1 MSRFSVGLRVPLCLS
16 GESFCNLFS
25 AQRNPE
31 IFRPN
36 HDMTSQRAV
45 RASENLSRELFDR
58 ARRITP
64 GGVHSPVRAFKG
76 VGGTPVFFRSAQGAT
91 MTSVDGREYIDFCQS
106 FGPLILGH
114 RDRDVSEAVREA
126 IETAW
131 SFGACEPYSLEL
143 AQWITSRL
151 PWVEMLRFVSSG
163 TEAVMSAL
171 RVARAAT
178 GRNLILKFEGCY
190 HGHSDSLL
198 VKAGSGLAGVA
209 ASSSAGV
216 SSNVASET
224 LVADLDDE
232 TSAGKIFGQFGK
244 EIAAVILEPLPA
256 NYGLLIQRR
265 EFIEEV
271 VRLARANGALV
282 IFDEV
287 ISGFRVALGGMAEVL
302 DIRPDLVTYGK
313 VIGGGFP
320 VACYGGRK
328 DLMELVAPAGPVYQA
343 GTLSANPVGIR
354 AGLAT
359 LQKAER
365 VNAYAQ
371 LEERTAQFC
380 DRLNS
385 DFRGRGL
392 PFQITWTA
400 SIFWLHVATEQVIRR
415 IDQIPAHNAEVFAK
429 VFHGALDRG
438 IYLSPSCYEV
448 NFLSLAHSDE
458 LLERSQAVILEAVAE
473 AQRER
478 KN

>member
-1 MSRFSVGLRVPLCLS
+1 MSNTQTSKAPSPLR
-16 GESFCNLFS
+16 S
-25 AQRNPE
+25 AG
-31 IFRPN
+31 
-36 HDMTSQRAV
+36 A
-45 RASENLSRELFDR
+45 LSREYFDR
-58 ARRITP
+58 ALRITP

-76 VGGTPVFFRSAQGAT
+76 VGGTPIFFRSAQGAT

-114 RDRDVSEAVREA
+114 RDPDVSEAVREA

-131 SFGACEPYSLEL
+131 SLGACEPYSLEL
-143 AQWITSRL
+143 AEWITSRL

-178 GRNLILKFEGCY
+178 ERNRILKFEGCY

-198 VKAGSGLAGVA
+198 VKAGSGLAGAA

-216 SSNVASET
+216 SSQVASDT
-224 LVADLDDE
+224 LVASLDDE
-232 TSAGKIFGQFGK
+232 DSVREIFAEHGKD
-244 EIAAVILEPLPA
+244 IAAVILEPLPA

-265 EFIEEV
+265 EFIEETV
-271 VRLARANGALV
+271 KIARAHGALV

-302 DIRPDLVTYGK
+302 GMRPDLVTYGK

-343 GTLSANPVGIR
+343 GTLSANPVGMR

-359 LQKAER
+359 LQKIER
-365 VNAYAQ
+365 VDAYAK
-371 LEERTAQFC
+371 LEERTARFC
-380 DRLNS
+380 DGLNA
-385 DFRGRGL
+385 DFKQRDL
-392 PFQITWTA
+392 PFQLARTA
-400 SIFWLHVATEQVIRR
+400 SIFWLHAQTDGAIRR
-415 IDQIPAHNAEVFAK
+415 IDQIPLHHAAAFAK
-429 VFHGALDRG
+429 IFHGALDRG
-438 IYLSPSCYEV
+438 VYLAPSGYEV
-448 NFLSLAHSDE
+448 GFLSLAHPNE
-458 LLERSQAVILEAVAE
+458 LLAQAREMILQATEASF
-473 AQRER
+473 
-478 KN
+478 